1 MSLDRFYPI
10 FDHPDWLE
18 RMLPLGVKLVQ
29 MRIKDLPA
37 DETRAALQRSK
48 RLCDAAG
55 VILVVNDFWEM
66 AIDLDCDWIHLGQE
80 DLDDADMAAIR
91 RAGFKIGIS
100 THDEDELE
108 RALAEQPDYVALGP
122 VYPTI
127 LKKMKWDEQGLDRV
141 QQWKKH
147 IGDLPL
153 VGIGGMTID
162 RAAGVYAAGA
172 DIVSVVTDITLNENP
187 EDRLK
192 EWVKA
197 TR

>member
-1 MSLDRFYPI
+1 
-10 FDHPDWLE
+10 
-18 RMLPLGVKLVQ
+18 
-29 MRIKDLPA
+29 MRIKDSSA

-48 RLCDAAG
+48 QLCDAAG
-55 VILVVNDFWEM
+55 AIMVVNDFWEM

-80 DLDDADMAAIR
+80 DLADADMAAIR
-91 RAGFKIGIS
+91 HAGLKIGIS
-100 THDEDELE
+100 THDEEELD

-127 LKKMKWDEQGLDRV
+127 LKKMKWVEQGLGRV
-141 QQWKKH
+141 QQWKNH

-162 RAAGVYAAGA
+162 RATGVYAAGA
-172 DIVSVVTDITLNENP
+172 DIVSVVTDITLNKNP

-192 EWVKA
+192 SWVKA

>member
-1 MSLDRFYPI
+1 MNLDRFYPI
-10 FDHPDWLE
+10 FDNPDWLG

-48 RLCDAAG
+48 QLCDAAG
-55 VILVVNDFWEM
+55 AIMVVNDFWEM

-80 DLDDADMAAIR
+80 DLDDADMVAIR
-91 RAGFKIGIS
+91 RAGLKIGIS
-100 THDEDELE
+100 THDEDELD
-108 RALAEQPDYVALGP
+108 RALAEHPDYVALGP

-127 LKKMKWDEQGLDRV
+127 LKKMKWVEQGLDRV
-141 QQWKKH
+141 QQWKIH

-172 DIVSVVTDITLNENP
+172 DIVSVVTDITLNEHP
-187 EDRLK
+187 ENRLTG
-192 EWVKA
+192 WIKA

>member
-55 VILVVNDFWEM
+55 VIMVVNDFWEM

-141 QQWKKH
+141 QQWKIH

>member
-55 VILVVNDFWEM
+55 VIMVVNDFWEM

>member
-1 MSLDRFYPI
+1 MNLDRFYPI

-55 VILVVNDFWEM
+55 VIMVVNDFWEM

>member
-1 MSLDRFYPI
+1 MKLDRFYPI
-10 FDHPDWLE
+10 FDHPDWLA

-48 RLCDAAG
+48 QLCDAAG
-55 VILVVNDFWEM
+55 AIMVVNDFWEM

-80 DLDDADMAAIR
+80 DLDDADMVAIR
-91 RAGFKIGIS
+91 RAGLKIGIS
-100 THDEDELE
+100 THDEDELD

-127 LKKMKWDEQGLDRV
+127 LKKMKWVEQGLDRV
-141 QQWKKH
+141 QQWKNY
-147 IGDLPL
+147 IRDLPL

-192 EWVKA
+192 GWVKA

>member
-1 MSLDRFYPI
+1 MNLDRFYPI

-48 RLCDAAG
+48 QLCDAAG
-55 VILVVNDFWEM
+55 AIMVVNDFWEM

-80 DLDDADMAAIR
+80 DLADADMAAIR
-91 RAGFKIGIS
+91 RAGLKIGIS
-100 THDEDELE
+100 THDKEELD

-127 LKKMKWDEQGLDRV
+127 LKKMKWVEQGLDRV
-141 QQWKKH
+141 QKWKNH

-192 EWVKA
+192 GWVKA

>member
-1 MSLDRFYPI
+1 MNLDRFYPI

-18 RMLPLGVKLVQ
+18 CMLPLGVKLVQ

-55 VILVVNDFWEM
+55 VIMVVNDFWEM

-80 DLDDADMAAIR
+80 DLDDADMVAIR
-91 RAGFKIGIS
+91 RAGLKIGIS
-100 THDEDELE
+100 THDEDELD

-122 VYPTI
+122 IYPTI
-127 LKKMKWDEQGLDRV
+127 LKKMKWFEQGLDRV
-141 QQWKKH
+141 QQWKNY

-192 EWVKA
+192 KWLKA

>member
-1 MSLDRFYPI
+1 MNLDRFYPI

-55 VILVVNDFWEM
+55 VIMVVNDFWEM

-192 EWVKA
+192 CWVKA

>member
-1 MSLDRFYPI
+1 MNLDRFYPI

-55 VILVVNDFWEM
+55 VIMVVNDFWEM

-127 LKKMKWDEQGLDRV
+127 LKKMKWDGQGLDRV

>member
-1 MSLDRFYPI
+1 M
-10 FDHPDWLE
+10 
-18 RMLPLGVKLVQ
+18 
-29 MRIKDLPA
+29 
-37 DETRAALQRSK
+37 
-48 RLCDAAG
+48 
-55 VILVVNDFWEM
+55 VVNDFWEM

-80 DLDDADMAAIR
+80 DLDDADMVAIR
-91 RAGFKIGIS
+91 RAGLKVGIS
-100 THDEDELE
+100 THDEDELD

-127 LKKMKWDEQGLDRV
+127 LKKMKWVEQGLDRV
-141 QQWKKH
+141 QQWKNY

-192 EWVKA
+192 GWVKA

>member
-1 MSLDRFYPI
+1 M
-10 FDHPDWLE
+10 W
-18 RMLPLGVKLVQ
+18 PLGVKLVQ

-55 VILVVNDFWEM
+55 VIMVVNDFWEM

-141 QQWKKH
+141 QQWKNH

>member
-1 MSLDRFYPI
+1 VNLDRFYPI

-37 DETRAALQRSK
+37 DETRAALHRSK
-48 RLCDAAG
+48 QLCDAAG
-55 VILVVNDFWEM
+55 AIMVVNDFWEM

-100 THDEDELE
+100 THDEDELD
-108 RALAEQPDYVALGP
+108 RALAEQPNYVALGP

-127 LKKMKWDEQGLDRV
+127 LKKMKWVEQGLDRV
-141 QQWKKH
+141 QQWKNR

-153 VGIGGMTID
+153 VGIGGMTVD

-192 EWVKA
+192 CWVKA

>member
-1 MSLDRFYPI
+1 MNLDRFYPI

-48 RLCDAAG
+48 RLCDAVG
-55 VILVVNDFWEM
+55 VIMVVNDFWEM